1 MNENLTVYLK
11 NRLPKIKERG
21 YVINFDE
28 YKSVGTH
35 WIALNVNEHIL
46 IVLELNTFHKRLK
59 NLNVKKLSQQIFI
72 E

>member
-1 MNENLTVYLK
+1 MNENLTVFIQKTACLK
-11 NRLPKIKERG
+11 